1 MAAPT
6 APAAPTRWML
16 DTNMV
21 SYALKG
27 THPAVRVHMARHPP
41 AALCISAITQSEL
54 LYGVAKKPAATR
66 VKEVVDEFLRW
77 VEVLDW
83 NANAAAMHGA
93 LRADLERRGVGLGAF
108 DLMIAAHA
116 LALDAV
122 LVSNDRAFAQVP
134 GLKLENWA
142 TNEGQG

>member
-1 MAAPT
+1 MAAP
-6 APAAPTRWML
+6 AASTRCML

-27 THPAVRVHMARHPP
+27 TYPAVRAHMARRPP
-41 AALCISAITQSEL
+41 AALCISAVTQSEL
-54 LYGVAKKPAATR
+54 LYGVAKNPAATR
-66 VKEVVDEFLRW
+66 VKGVVDEFLRW

-83 NANAAAMHGA
+83 SANVAAVHGA
-93 LRADLERRGVGLGAF
+93 LRAALERRGVGLGAF

-134 GLKLENWA
+134 GLKLDNWA
-142 TNEGQG
+142 AGEGPE

>member
-1 MAAPT
+1 MAAP
-6 APAAPTRWML
+6 AASTRCML

-27 THPAVRVHMARHPP
+27 TYPAVRAHMARHPP

-54 LYGVAKKPAATR
+54 LYGVAKNPAATR
-66 VKEVVDEFLRW
+66 IKGVVDELLRW

-83 NANAAAMHGA
+83 NANVAAVHGA
-93 LRADLERRGVGLGAF
+93 LRADLERHGVGLGAF

>member
-6 APAAPTRWML
+6 ASLRWML

-27 THPAVRVHMARHPP
+27 TYPAVRAQMARRPP
-41 AALCISAITQSEL
+41 AALCISAVTQSEL
-54 LYGVAKKPAATR
+54 LYGVAKNPAATR
-66 VKEVVDEFLRW
+66 IKGVVDEFLRW

-83 NANAAAMHGA
+83 SAGVAAAHGA

-134 GLKLENWA
+134 GLKLDNWA
-142 TNEGQG
+142 AGED

>member
-6 APAAPTRWML
+6 ASLRWML

-27 THPAVRVHMARHPP
+27 TYPAVRAQMARRPP
-41 AALCISAITQSEL
+41 AALCISAVTQSEL
-54 LYGVAKKPAATR
+54 LYGVAKNPAATR
-66 VKEVVDEFLRW
+66 IKGVVDEFLRW

-83 NANAAAMHGA
+83 SAGVAAVHGA

-122 LVSNDRAFAQVP
+122 LVSNDRAFAQLP
-134 GLKLENWA
+134 GLKLDNWA
-142 TNEGQG
+142 AGED